1 MRTCLPFSVLFF
13 CFLLLLVDV
22 QGIRLEKEVVQQ
34 YSLVNQRIQEEQK
47 SKLMEVDEEIVI
59 ICRDGHCLSS
69 SSGMRTR
76 KLLTKTATTTSPT
89 PTTKVGSKPSKKRSG
104 KLHENKEK
112 VDSIKASS
120 HIPAEHGEDVG
131 AAHYPDIID
140 IAGMDYTTARRKPP
154 IHN

>member
-1 MRTCLPFSVLFF
+1 
-13 CFLLLLVDV
+13 
-22 QGIRLEKEVVQQ
+22 IRLDKEVVLQ
-34 YSLVNQRIQEEQK
+34 YSLVNQRIKEEKK

-69 SSGMRTR
+69 SSLSSPGMRTR
-76 KLLTKTATTTSPT
+76 KLLTTTSPT
-89 PTTKVGSKPSKKRSG
+89 STTKVGSKQ
-104 KLHENKEK
+104 LHENKEK

>member
-1 MRTCLPFSVLFF
+1 MRTCLPLSILFF
-13 CFLLLLVDV
+13 CIFLLVDV
-22 QGIRLEKEVVQQ
+22 QGIRLVKEVQQ

-47 SKLMEVDEEIVI
+47 SKLMEVDEEIVLT
-59 ICRDGHCLSS
+59 CVDGDCLSS

-76 KLLTKTATTTSPT
+76 KLLTKTTTTTSPT
-89 PTTKVGSKPSKKRSG
+89 STTKVGSKPSKKRSG

-112 VDSIKASS
+112 VGSIKAS

>member
-1 MRTCLPFSVLFF
+1 
-13 CFLLLLVDV
+13 
-22 QGIRLEKEVVQQ
+22 IRLEKEVAQQ

-69 SSGMRTR
+69 SSSGMRTR
-76 KLLTKTATTTSPT
+76 KLLTKTTTTSPT
-89 PTTKVGSKPSKKRSG
+89 STTKIGSKPSKKRSG

-112 VDSIKASS
+112 VDSIEAS

>member
-1 MRTCLPFSVLFF
+1 
-13 CFLLLLVDV
+13 
-22 QGIRLEKEVVQQ
+22 IRLEKEVVQQ

-59 ICRDGHCLSS
+59 ICRDGHCSSLSSSSS

-76 KLLTKTATTTSPT
+76 KLLTKTTTTSPT
-89 PTTKVGSKPSKKRSG
+89 STTKVGSKPSKKG
-104 KLHENKEK
+104 
-112 VDSIKASS
+112 VDSIEAS